1 MWPIFI
7 INLDR
12 AQDRMS
18 ATRALMDRYG
28 LPFIRVAAHDWQ
40 TLTDADAQRF
50 VAKPPPRF
58 SKRVLALPEIAC
70 FLSHIDVWTQI
81 GGGKSPAAF
90 VFEDDVEFDGS
101 INELLSGISS
111 REPDWDILKLYSN
124 KVKTLGDAVTLPNG
138 YSYGIPRI
146 IPMSTAAY
154 AITRP
159 AARELAKAS
168 VPFGRPIDLFI
179 KHWWEHGSCVKLVQ
193 PSPVSRR
200 VDHLSSSE
208 IEAGRGQS
216 CHQNLLTRFVR
227 NSLYQLQFRHRT
239 RIHAAH
245 RPPDRRWLETTG
257 HPRMVGDELDAS

>member
-18 ATRALMDRYG
+18 ATRALMNRYG
-28 LPFIRVAAHDWQ
+28 LPFIRVAAYDWQ

-50 VAKPPPRF
+50 VVNPPPRS
-58 SKRVLALPEIAC
+58 SKRVLALSEIAC

-81 GGGKSPAAF
+81 GGGKSSAAF
-90 VFEDDVEFDGS
+90 VFEDDVEFDDS
-101 INELLSGISS
+101 INKLLLEISS

-138 YSYGIPRI
+138 YSYGTPKI

-159 AARELAKAS
+159 AARELARAS
-168 VPFGRPIDLFI
+168 VPFGRPVDLFI

-193 PSPVSRR
+193 PSPMSRR

-216 CHQNLLTRFVR
+216 CLQNFWTRFVR

-239 RIHAAH
+239 HVNAAR
-245 RPPDRRWLETTG
+245 RPPGRRWLEATG
-257 HPRMVGDELDAS
+257 HPRMVSDELDAI